1 MHSNMQ
7 PYKVA
12 RIRRTSAID
21 TMMIKNDEQTLIY
34 VSDDGQKKIVTIRN
48 SEFSKFWLTMCVVCC
63 HENII
68 KD

>member
-7 PYKVA
+7 PYEVA

-34 VSDDGQKKIVTIRN
+34 VSDDGEKKKLQSETFFN
-48 SEFSKFWLTMCVVCC
+48 SNVLERIFEILNSG
-63 HENII
+63 
-68 KD
+68 

>member
-7 PYKVA
+7 PYEVA

-48 SEFSKFWLTMCVVCC
+48 
-63 HENII
+63 
-68 KD
+68 